1 MRFYTLAFVLML
13 AVPATWQG
21 VPETPAASSTP
32 RSGLAPAS
40 QPTPSCESAPQ
51 AVTGTVVSASDP
63 RLSRLNGLLLLDDE
77 PLCGVVETTG
87 AEGDLRA
94 RTSYRDGKLEG
105 AHEVWCGSDR
115 LREQRFYRAGRKH
128 GIHRGW
134 WEDGTA
140 RFVLGFQDGNNDG
153 EHRVWARN
161 GQLVELRNF
170 DRGQE
175 AGPQR
180 SWTATGKALAN
191 YVVRDGRR
199 YGLLGAK
206 PCYTVSD
213 GVRRFSN
220 HVEQRRES

>member
-1 MRFYTLAFVLML
+1 MKFYTLAVILML
-13 AVPATWQG
+13 AVRATWQEA
-21 VPETPAASSTP
+21 PETPAASFTP
-32 RSGLAPAS
+32 RSVLAPAS
-40 QPTPSCESAPQ
+40 QQTLSCESGSE

-63 RLSRLNGLLLLDDE
+63 RLSRLNGLLSLDDA
-77 PLCGVVETTG
+77 PFCGAVETTG

-105 AHEVWCGSDR
+105 AHEVWCGSGG

-128 GIHRGW
+128 GTHRGW
-134 WEDGTA
+134 WEDGAA
-140 RFVLGFQDGNNDG
+140 RFVLGFQDGMNDG

-175 AGPQR
+175 TGPQR

-220 HVEQRRES
+220 NVEPRRES